1 MMPQITTPARI
12 TRVRPRFEIMTTF
25 TVRLRGYS
33 KRQVQEL
40 AERVERS
47 LAGSGELTGAELRRE
62 LEERGLD
69 VVLRGYDPEEV
80 HAAVLE
86 WERRLNEQA

>member
-1 MMPQITTPARI
+1 
-12 TRVRPRFEIMTTF
+12 MTTF

-33 KRQVQEL
+33 RRQVDEL

-47 LAGSGELTGAELRRE
+47 VAGSGELTGAGLRRE
-62 LEERGLD
+62 IEERGLD
-69 VVLRGYDPEEV
+69 VVLKGYDLEEV

-86 WERRLNEQA
+86 WERRLNAQA